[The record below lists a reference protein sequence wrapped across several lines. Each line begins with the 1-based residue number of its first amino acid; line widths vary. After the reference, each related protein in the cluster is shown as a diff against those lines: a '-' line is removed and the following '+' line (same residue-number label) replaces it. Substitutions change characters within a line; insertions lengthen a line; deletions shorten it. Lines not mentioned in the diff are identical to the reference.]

1 MILIII
7 YCVFILATLIQL
19 GFYLGVFLKLA
30 RYQTVANKQT
40 YSTKFSTIP
49 VSIIICARNEA
60 TNLKSNLPYIL
71 DQDFPEFEVIVV
83 NDDSSDG
90 TEMVLHKAA
99 AKSSNLRIVKISDKG
114 SKQIGKK
121 FALAKG
127 IEAARYELLLLTD
140 ADCRPNSRQWLSLMQ
155 NEITDKIDIAL
166 AYGPYFKHDGLLNK
180 FIRFETVYTAIQYF
194 SFALIGLP
202 YMGVGRNLI
211 YKKKLYTQFGGFK
224 KHEHIA
230 SGDDDLFINAI
241 ARENNVS
248 IVIHPKA
255 FVYSE
260 PKKNWK
266 DYYRQKL
273 RHLTTG
279 VHYKIKHQALLGML
293 SLSHFLHYTM
303 GAVLL
308 LKTSTIFV
316 LFIYVVRISIVLYVY
331 AAIFNKLRESS
342 LLKWIPFL
350 DAAYILYYILFTP
363 TLLFGK
369 TERWK

>member
-30 RYQTVANKQT
+30 QYKQVANKQT
-40 YSTKFSTIP
+40 YSTKFSKYP

-83 NDDSSDG
+83 DDDSDDG
-90 TEMVLHKAA
+90 TEMVLLELS
-99 AKSSNLRIVKISDKG
+99 AKSSNLRIVKISDKRPE
-114 SKQIGKK
+114 QLGKK

-127 IEAARYELLLLTD
+127 IESARFELLLLTD

-155 NEITDKIDIAL
+155 NEITDNIDIVL
-166 AYGPYFKHDGLLNK
+166 AYGPYFKYNGFLNK

-211 YKKKLYTQFGGFK
+211 YKKKLYTKFGGFS

-230 SGDDDLFINAI
+230 SGDDDLFINSVSSK
-241 ARENNVS
+241 NNVK
-248 IVIHPKA
+248 ININPNA

-260 PKKNWK
+260 PKRKWK

-279 VHYKIKHQALLGML
+279 VHYKAKHQTLLGML
-293 SLSHFLHYTM
+293 SLSHFLHYTL
-303 GAVLL
+303 GALL
-308 LKTSTIFV
+308 LFNFSTIFV
-316 LFIYVVRISIVLYVY
+316 LIIYVVRISVVLFIY
-331 AAIFNKLRESS
+331 AAVFNKFQESS

-350 DAAYILYYILFTP
+350 DAAYILYYILFAP
-363 TLLFGK
+363 TLLLGK
-369 TERWK
+369 TDRWK